1 MANIA
6 SLGVKLGIDTAD
18 FTQGI
23 EKAKEALQNFKE
35 RAGELLSVAAFAEM
49 TNKAMEYA
57 DSVVKTAKAN
67 DVAVASVLNLSSALI
82 KNGGDAEET
91 SRIYSG
97 FTQKIESAAL
107 GSGKVQEAF
116 ARLGVSLK
124 DLKTLSEEDLFN
136 KTVQGLAKMQDSAER
151 NGLAFQVLV
160 VVSGALIL
168 KDWRQTLLKARAR
181 WTNMPKPL
189 PKHTN

>member
-67 DVAVASVLNLSSALI
+67 DVAVASVLNLSSALM

-91 SRIYSG
+91 SRIYWIYS
-97 FTQKIESAAL
+97 K
-107 GSGKVQEAF
+107 
-116 ARLGVSLK
+116 
-124 DLKTLSEEDLFN
+124 N
-136 KTVQGLAKMQDSAER
+136 
-151 NGLAFQVLV
+151 
-160 VVSGALIL
+160 
-168 KDWRQTLLKARAR
+168 
-181 WTNMPKPL
+181 
-189 PKHTN
+189 